1 MTGVPDAGLKSSS
14 CTTHAL
20 QRTIVNSLNHSPAIK
35 TMIKKVK
42 AAVKAVRQSH
52 SQTAYLREAR
62 VAAGVFDHQLV
73 QANATRWSSLA
84 NACDRLLEQRPAL
97 ESAYAADDRARTSRR
112 NREVVFPVDK
122 RIDPDTFAGVCDLL
136 AVLDPF
142 RKFTTVLQADFGT
155 AGKVVPAIFKLQAL
169 VTADKVKVVTPRS
182 GPNHP
187 GSSAEVLATDLHP
200 AVQEVRQHMAQDMA
214 TRFHWDILRDTFAIA
229 SLLDPRFKKLAD
241 YHVPE
246 HLVKDAWG
254 LLRLELDKAI
264 TTLKDAGMYT
274 DRAEKQGAG
283 GDIVVD
289 SKDPFAAEN
298 TASRTSAVSAGDAL
312 GNGADGVPRSVLGT
326 AREQLL
332 NLSEVN
338 QELADYIRMPVEPSS
353 SCPLDWWRCNK
364 RFFPALAKLA
374 RQYLCVPATSA
385 GVERFF
391 SAAGLTI
398 SNLRTRLSSKTVE
411 MILFLRLN
419 WDNSLYTVELGGADL
434 EEVTRAEEGGGGGEG
449 DAMTD
454 AADEGEEGGDLLDD
468 DEEGAALQPMG
479 FGEDDDFAWLNEDL
493 FDVDFDIES

>member
-1 MTGVPDAGLKSSS
+1 MSDMSSD
-14 CTTHAL
+14 
-20 QRTIVNSLNHSPAIK
+20 
-35 TMIKKVK
+35 
-42 AAVKAVRQSH
+42 
-52 SQTAYLREAR
+52 EEG
-62 VAAGVFDHQLV
+62 VAA
-73 QANATRWSSLA
+73 ASTTSSLA
-84 NACDRLLEQRPAL
+84 G
-97 ESAYAADDRARTSRR
+97 SAREADARERGKRAKDLDIYPTAPRQ
-112 NREVVFPVDK
+112 DK
-122 RIDPDTFAGVCDLL
+122 EKSFVWRS
-136 AVLDPF
+136 
-142 RKFTTVLQADFGT
+142 ADFGT

-264 TTLKDAGMYT
+264 TTLKDEGMYT
-274 DRAEKQGAG
+274 DRAEQGAG

-289 SKDPFAAEN
+289 SGDPFAAEN

-332 NLSEVN
+332 NLSEVY

-353 SCPLDWWRCNK
+353 TCPLDWWRCNK

-493 FDVDFDIES
+493 FYVDFDIES

>member
-1 MTGVPDAGLKSSS
+1 
-14 CTTHAL
+14 
-20 QRTIVNSLNHSPAIK
+20 
-35 TMIKKVK
+35 
-42 AAVKAVRQSH
+42 
-52 SQTAYLREAR
+52 
-62 VAAGVFDHQLV
+62 
-73 QANATRWSSLA
+73 
-84 NACDRLLEQRPAL
+84 
-97 ESAYAADDRARTSRR
+97 
-112 NREVVFPVDK
+112 
-122 RIDPDTFAGVCDLL
+122 
-136 AVLDPF
+136 
-142 RKFTTVLQADFGT
+142 
-155 AGKVVPAIFKLQAL
+155 
-169 VTADKVKVVTPRS
+169 
-182 GPNHP
+182 
-187 GSSAEVLATDLHP
+187 
-200 AVQEVRQHMAQDMA
+200 
-214 TRFHWDILRDTFAIA
+214 
-229 SLLDPRFKKLAD
+229 
-241 YHVPE
+241 
-246 HLVKDAWG
+246 
-254 LLRLELDKAI
+254 
-264 TTLKDAGMYT
+264 
-274 DRAEKQGAG
+274 QGAG

-289 SKDPFAAEN
+289 SGDPFAAEN

-332 NLSEVN
+332 NLSEVY

-353 SCPLDWWRCNK
+353 TCPLDWWRCNK

-493 FDVDFDIES
+493 FYVDFDIES